1 MSRLALSVVEPGFSL
16 VVVRGFSL
24 VLALLLWT
32 TSVVLAHEGH
42 DHKVMGTVAK
52 IQESQLEVKATDGKT
67 VTVTLNDQT
76 KILRGKQKT
85 AKTDIKEG
93 ERVVVIYNTA
103 KDKRSVAKEVRLAA
117 QTTE

>member
-1 MSRLALSVVEPGFSL
+1 MSSL
-16 VVVRGFSL
+16 RP
-24 VLALLLWT
+24 LLLHAGAVILSLT
-32 TSVVLAHEGH
+32 PIVLAHEGH

-52 IQESQLEVKATDGKT
+52 IQDSQLEVKATDGKT

-93 ERVVVIYNTA
+93 ERVVVLYTS
-103 KDKRSVAKEVRLAA
+103 KDKTSVAKEVRLAA